1 MRGFAHG
8 LPRIARGGFG
18 FAHGLPMKGPEQAPR
33 LVFGVPNVLRVIEL
47 NPSFLIRLCKA
58 AVLVV
63 GVGLSLALNAPPAA
77 AQSEDQIKAAFLFN
91 FARYV
96 EWPDSAFASGSDAVR
111 ICMVG
116 SGDFAG
122 VVSSTVSGKSVGDRS
137 VEVDTPADLSAASG
151 CHILYVG
158 ESFDGDPTAVAT
170 SVEPASVFT
179 VADRAGFATSGGIAN
194 FIRTDNKVRFEINP
208 GAAKKAGLKVSSR
221 LLRLAKVV
229 K

>member
-1 MRGFAHG
+1 MSGSDESV
-8 LPRIARGGFG
+8 PRHSNGD
-18 FAHGLPMKGPEQAPR
+18 LS
-33 LVFGVPNVLRVIEL
+33 VFRADKL
-47 NPSFLIRLCKA
+47 NRNFLIHRRQFVA
-58 AVLVV
+58 AICFVA
-63 GVGLSLALNAPPAA
+63 LSIGFSATQAK

-96 EWPDSAFASGSDAVR
+96 EWPSAAFENGDAAVK

-122 VVSSTVSGKSVGDRS
+122 VVSQTVSGKNVGDRA
-137 VEVDTPADLSAASG
+137 VEVDTPSDLSRASG

-158 ESFDGDPTAVAT
+158 ASVSEGPAEVAA
-170 SVEPASVFT
+170 SVHASNVFT
-179 VADRAGFATSGGIAN
+179 VADRAGFASGGGIAN

-208 GAAKKAGLKVSSR
+208 GAAKKAGLKISSR

>member
-1 MRGFAHG
+1 
-8 LPRIARGGFG
+8 
-18 FAHGLPMKGPEQAPR
+18 
-33 LVFGVPNVLRVIEL
+33 VFRVIEL
-47 NPSFLIRLCKA
+47 NRKFLIRLRQA
-58 AVLVV
+58 AISAAS
-63 GVGLSLALNAPPAA
+63 VGLCFALYAAPAS
-77 AQSEDQIKAAFLFN
+77 AQSEDQIKAAFLYN

-116 SGDFAG
+116 SGDFAA
-122 VVSSTVSGKSVGDRS
+122 VVSKTVSGKSVGDRS
-137 VEVDTPADLSAASG
+137 VEVDTPANLAAASS

-158 ESFDGDPTAVAT
+158 DSFDGNPQEVAA

-179 VADRAGFATSGGIAN
+179 VADREGFATGGGIAN

-208 GAAKKAGLKVSSR
+208 GAAKKVGLKVSSR

-229 K
+229 Q

>member
-1 MRGFAHG
+1 MF
-8 LPRIARGGFG
+8 
-18 FAHGLPMKGPEQAPR
+18 
-33 LVFGVPNVLRVIEL
+33 RVIEL
-47 NPSFLIRLCKA
+47 NRTFLVCLRTAALFVVSAGLCL
-58 AVLVV
+58 VLY
-63 GVGLSLALNAPPAA
+63 APPAA

-96 EWPDSAFASGSDAVR
+96 EWPDSAFASGDAAVR

-122 VVSSTVSGKSVGDRS
+122 VVSNTVSGKSVGDRA
-137 VEVDTPADLSAASG
+137 VKVDTPADLSAAST

-158 ESFDGDPTAVAT
+158 SSFDGNPSGVAE
-170 SVEPASVFT
+170 SVGPASVFT
-179 VADRAGFATSGGIAN
+179 VADREGFATAGGIAN

-208 GAAKKAGLKVSSR
+208 GAAKKVGLKVSSR